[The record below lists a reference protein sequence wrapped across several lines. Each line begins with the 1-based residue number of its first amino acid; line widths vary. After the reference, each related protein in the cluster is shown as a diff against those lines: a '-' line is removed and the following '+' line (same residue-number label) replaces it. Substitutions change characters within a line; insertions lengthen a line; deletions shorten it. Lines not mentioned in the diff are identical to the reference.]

1 MQGHQRASEFECL
14 LTVWY
19 SVDTLFIKET
29 AMAEFDRRRFLGG
42 LAATAAATGAARAKD
57 PPPQEQPSQAPVL
70 QVPPPP
76 KVKLGETGVT
86 LSRLGQG
93 TGVRGGRRQSDQTRL
108 GFSKLVDLFHHAY
121 ARGITF
127 FDLADL
133 YGTHVYFREAL
144 RTIPREQVAIL
155 TKIWWRYDGP
165 EDKTSQD
172 QRAQITRSAVE
183 RFRHELATDY
193 LDIVLL
199 HCLMRSDWGDQMQ
212 PYMEVLDEQKRL
224 GRIKAVGVSC
234 HDFGALRAAAESPWV
249 DVILARINPRGVKMD
264 ASPEEVI
271 SVLRKAKA
279 TGKSILGMKILG
291 EGQLADERE
300 ECIRYAQQHDF
311 MDAMTIGF
319 EKPGQIDEVLTL
331 MAKYPSVMSQ

>member
-1 MQGHQRASEFECL
+1 
-14 LTVWY
+14 
-19 SVDTLFIKET
+19 
-29 AMAEFDRRRFLGG
+29 MAEFDRRRFLGG
-42 LAATAAATGAARAKD
+42 LAATAAATGAVSAKEAT
-57 PPPQEQPSQAPVL
+57 PQEKPPQEAAV

-76 KVKLGETGVT
+76 KVKLGDTGVT

-93 TGVRGGRRQSDQTRL
+93 TGVHGGQRQSDQTRL

-121 ARGITF
+121 SRGITF

-144 RTIPREQVAIL
+144 RTIPREKVAIL
-155 TKIWWRYDGP
+155 TKLWWRFDGP
-165 EDKTSQD
+165 EDKTAVEH
-172 QRAQITRSAVE
+172 RAQVTRSAIE
-183 RFRHELATDY
+183 RFRHELTTDY

-199 HCLMRSDWGDQMQ
+199 HCLMRSDWGDQMK

-224 GRIKAVGVSC
+224 GRVKAVGVSC
-234 HDFGALRAAAESPWV
+234 HDFGALKAAAESPWV

-271 SVLRKAKA
+271 PVLRKAKA
-279 TGKSILGMKILG
+279 SGKSILGMKILG

-300 ECIRYAQQHDF
+300 ACIRYAQQHDF

-319 EKPGQIDEVLTL
+319 EKPGQIDEVLSL
-331 MAKYPSVMSQ
+331 MAKYPSVMS